1 MRRSVNEVALENGR
15 IDDYKLKDGKMN
27 TMTAL
32 LPMSLLPIAVRN
44 RAAAEASESTPLRH
58 PA

>member
-1 MRRSVNEVALENGR
+1 MENGR

>member
-1 MRRSVNEVALENGR
+1 MIAMKRSVNEAALENGR

-32 LPMSLLPIAVRN
+32 LLPMSLVSIAVRK
-44 RAAAEASESTPLRH
+44 RAAAKAF
-58 PA
+58 